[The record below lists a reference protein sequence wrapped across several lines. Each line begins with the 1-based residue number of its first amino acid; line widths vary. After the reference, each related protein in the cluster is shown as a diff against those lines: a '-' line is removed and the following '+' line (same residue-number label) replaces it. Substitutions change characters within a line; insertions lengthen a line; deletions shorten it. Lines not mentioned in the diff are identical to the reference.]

1 MIQFPALDQ
10 AWQEITKQSFRN
22 ELIKSGDAV
31 EVTTPNG
38 QTP

>member
-1 MIQFPALDQ
+1 MMQFPAVDQ
-10 AWQEITKQSFRN
+10 EQEITKPNFRN
-22 ELIKSGDAV
+22 ELIKGGDAV